1 MFQACINLVDV
12 NVNSLEYIGNGAFQ
26 GCSSLKNLKL
36 PSVKRI
42 DVNAFSFCD
51 NLEIL
56 DLRGVGDEVP
66 SLLSAK
72 SDGLSVKEA

>member
-42 DVNAFSFCD
+42 DINAFSFCD

-66 SLLSAK
+66 DLLSAK
-72 SDGLSVKEA
+72 SDGLPVTEA